1 VLEKQWLERARA
13 QALNRIGKIEPF
25 APLLVR
31 LTLGGVFAS
40 SGWGKLNN
48 LQQVTEFFTELGIV
62 APGLNAVFVSSTE
75 LICGVLLLLGWL
87 TRLSSLPLMG
97 VMTVALL
104 TAKASELEGPLELL
118 GSLEFGYLV
127 MLFVL
132 LCRGAGKFSL
142 DAVTW
147 KTHSAPAALAAPAT
161 PH

>member
-1 VLEKQWLERARA
+1 MLEKQWLERARA

-25 APLLVR
+25 APLLLR

-48 LQQVTEFFTELGIV
+48 LEQVTEFFTELGIV
-62 APGLNAVFVSSTE
+62 APGLNALFVSSTE
-75 LICGVLLLLGWL
+75 LVCGVLLLLGWL
-87 TRLSSLPLMG
+87 TRLSAVPLMG
-97 VMTVALL
+97 VMAVALL

-127 MLFVL
+127 MLFAL

-142 DAVTW
+142 DALTW
-147 KTHSAPAALAAPAT
+147 RAHSASPTVAAP
-161 PH
+161 PSPC